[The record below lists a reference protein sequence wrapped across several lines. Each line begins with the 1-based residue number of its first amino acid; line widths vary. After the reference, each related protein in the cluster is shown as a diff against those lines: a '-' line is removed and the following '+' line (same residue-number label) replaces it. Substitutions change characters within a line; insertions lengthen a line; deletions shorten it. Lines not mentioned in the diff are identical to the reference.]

1 MQFFILL
8 FQLIKLYLIQQL
20 YGVPIFSVTMVCP
33 SFKVRKLPLHDNFIC
48 VFFNLYILPVT
59 YNWLSEMI
67 LLKYSLQIEL
77 QKLSSP
83 VPHGQSEQFSL
94 KSIKEIYIPAKII
107 NPCQFITDPLKS
119 SQIIFHQSLSTR

>member
-1 MQFFILL
+1 MCNCLNE
-8 FQLIKLYLIQQL
+8 
-20 YGVPIFSVTMVCP
+20 T
-33 SFKVRKLPLHDNFIC
+33 
-48 VFFNLYILPVT
+48 
-59 YNWLSEMI
+59 I
-67 LLKYSLQIEL
+67 LLKYFLETDV

-119 SQIIFHQSLSTR
+119 SRIIFHQSLFKNESTLYYVHSDSSDD